1 MRYFLLSLLGIF
13 VFGTVGVSQKLI
25 SGYSKNLASK
35 KDSILY
41 GTAYYKTLEAKNSL
55 DDWNKKS
62 HKLFAHGCAMG
73 LNHYTLD
80 ASSVQKEGSIYI
92 TEGKNMGEILKQ
104 VEPELTTEQEK
115 IIFQGIKDGAKEK
128 TKIMNSAEAIEYFSE
143 IKTAY
148 DREKK
153 KIEFKEYS
161 SSYPN
166 LFKDKMDSLSYSLGY
181 TMGENILNSEQ
192 AANLIIVEE
201 FYPAFMVGLRGDY
214 AEPSNLEMMELQ
226 KAFQKDQDDPKVKTK
241 ITALEGARMGDM
253 YRKLAAGLD
262 DFSLDSNLI
271 ELGLNDFRKY
281 EMSYVDS
288 ASRIQFLILTQT
300 KMQELKQIELQE
312 QAEVNIAAGKKYI
325 AEIAGEDG
333 VMKTPNGSVIKIIK
347 EGSGASPDGNDIV
360 VVHYEGKRIDGTKFD
375 SSYDRG
381 QTVEFGLQNVI
392 RGWTEGLQFMRE
404 GGEYLI
410 TIPYDQAYGMNPR
423 PGGKIQPGDTLVFKI
438 ELVEVKPVP

>member
-1 MRYFLLSLLGIF
+1 MRYFVLSLLGIF
-13 VFGTVGVSQKLI
+13 VFGNNGFGQKLI
-25 SGYSKNLASK
+25 TGYSKDLETKS
-35 KDSILY
+35 DSILY
-41 GTAYYKTLEAKNSL
+41 GTAYYKTIEAKNETAA
-55 DDWNKKS
+55 WGKKS
-62 HKLFAHGCAMG
+62 YKEFSYGFSQG
-73 LNHYTLD
+73 LNKTEHDPSNGLQD
-80 ASSVQKEGSIYI
+80 EVLL
-92 TEGKNMGEILKQ
+92 EGKTFGNIIREIQ
-104 VEPELTTEQEK
+104 PEISEEQEK

-143 IKTAY
+143 IKASY
-148 DREKK
+148 DKEEK
-153 KIEFKEYS
+153 KIEFREHTN
-161 SSYPN
+161 SYPN
-166 LFKDKMDSLSYSLGY
+166 LFKNKMDSLSYSLGY

-214 AEPSNLEMMELQ
+214 SEPSNLEMKELQ
-226 KAFQKDQDDPKVKTK
+226 KAFQNDQDDPKVKTK

-271 ELGLNDFRKY
+271 ELGLDDFRNY
-281 EMSYVDS
+281 GMSYVDS

-312 QAEVNIAAGKKYI
+312 QAEVNIVAGKKYI

-347 EGSGASPDGNDIV
+347 EGTGDSPDGNDIV